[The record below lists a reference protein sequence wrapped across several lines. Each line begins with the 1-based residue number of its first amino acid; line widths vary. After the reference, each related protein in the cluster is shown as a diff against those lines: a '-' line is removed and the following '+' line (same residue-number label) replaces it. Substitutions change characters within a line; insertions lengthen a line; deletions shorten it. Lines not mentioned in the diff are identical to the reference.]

1 MDSLSEDVL
10 AYFRVTLSQKFEPE
24 KRAHLLVSTP
34 VDVEFEMLVLACSIN
49 LLNDFFSKRFKS
61 TLEEDLELI
70 KNPQL
75 AYNVRLA
82 IMNRIDLKQI
92 LNSNVKIFNVLIHIL
107 GRIQA
112 EIYKIA
118 DQAPQDQKE
127 GKFTKDFIRALYV
140 QRVDQYEADHE
151 VMKNRLILRKYLR
164 EILTNQTHLSKSSVL
179 KDM

>member
-82 IMNRIDLKQI
+82 IMNRIDLKRI
-92 LNSNVKIFNVLIHIL
+92 LNSNVKIFRYAAVELVLDDCVPTALAVFPRFITISIL
-107 GRIQA
+107 I
-112 EIYKIA
+112 
-118 DQAPQDQKE
+118 DD
-127 GKFTKDFIRALYV
+127 T
-140 QRVDQYEADHE
+140 
-151 VMKNRLILRKYLR
+151 RLLFVAM
-164 EILTNQTHLSKSSVL
+164 Q
-179 KDM
+179 